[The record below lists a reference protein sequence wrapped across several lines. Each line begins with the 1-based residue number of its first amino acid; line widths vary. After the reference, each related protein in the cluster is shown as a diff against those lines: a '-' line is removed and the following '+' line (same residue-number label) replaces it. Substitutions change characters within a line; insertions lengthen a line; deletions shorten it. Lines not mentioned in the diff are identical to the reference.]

1 MFDENGNVIG
11 EEKIDKEAERQAAEE
26 EQKRVNEINADGG
39 EEDVDVE
46 FGDTFGE
53 SNNEEKAKR
62 EKNEEFNRKIAA
74 IDQIQDETEKKAALV
89 KLLQESTVTETGTI

>member
-26 EQKRVNEINADGG
+26 EQKRVNEMNADGG

-62 EKNEEFNRKIAA
+62 EKNEEFNRKFAA